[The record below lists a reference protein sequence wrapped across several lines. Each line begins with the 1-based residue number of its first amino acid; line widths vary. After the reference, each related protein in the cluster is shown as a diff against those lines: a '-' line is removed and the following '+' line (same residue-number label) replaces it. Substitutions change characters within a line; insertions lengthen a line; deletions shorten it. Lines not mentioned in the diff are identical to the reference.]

1 MTPLGGT
8 ELQENFLTS
17 FVDKKILEQ
26 FQICTSV
33 PEKIPLSQD
42 KINILWQK
50 NSYDQPN
57 IVPWFKEQSNH
68 QKYDWYVF
76 NSSWNYEKFRYH
88 FNVPTDRCHV
98 IKNGVTNFPQRKVF
112 TKGDRLRMI
121 FHPTPWRGL
130 NVLLATMQL
139 LENENI
145 ELDVY
150 SSCEIYGKEFKKD
163 NDDKYQDL
171 YDQAKTLKNV
181 NYLGYRSND
190 FILSKLPYYHMFAYP
205 SIWEETS
212 CISLL
217 ESMAAG
223 LYCMTTNYGALFE
236 TGAEF
241 PVYINYETNLVNL
254 AHQFAEGIKICRN
267 TLHEPIIQEH
277 LDEQQKYVKRFY
289 SWDKKALEW
298 TNFLT
303 GILDAKQ

>member
-17 FVDKKILEQ
+17 FVDKKILEH

-88 FNVPTDRCHV
+88 FNIPTDRCHV

-205 SIWEETS
+205 CIWEETS

-241 PVYINYETNLVNL
+241 PVYVNYETNLVNL

-267 TLHEPIIQEH
+267 TLHEPMIQEH

>member
-1 MTPLGGT
+1 LTPLGGT

-57 IVPWFKEQSNH
+57 IVPWFKEQTNH

-88 FNVPTDRCHV
+88 FDIPTDRCHV
-98 IKNGVTNFPQRKVF
+98 IKNGVTNFTQRKVF

-139 LENENI
+139 LEKENV

-150 SSCEIYGKEFKKD
+150 SSCEIYGKEFKKE

-254 AHQFAEGIKICRN
+254 AHQFAEGIKICRD
-267 TLHEPIIQEH
+267 TLHEPVIQEH

-289 SWDKKALEW
+289 SWDKKAWEW

>member
-88 FNVPTDRCHV
+88 FDIPTDRCHV
-98 IKNGVTNFPQRKVF
+98 IKNGVTSFPKRKVF

-223 LYCMTTNYGALFE
+223 LYCVTTNYGALFE

>member
-33 PEKIPLSQD
+33 PEKIPLAKD

-112 TKGDRLRMI
+112 KKGDRLRMI

>member
-1 MTPLGGT
+1 LTPLGGT

-88 FNVPTDRCHV
+88 FNIPTDRCHV
-98 IKNGVTNFPQRKVF
+98 IKNGVTNFPQRKIF

-139 LENENI
+139 LEKENV

-150 SSCEIYGKEFKKD
+150 SSCEIYGKEFKKE

-254 AHQFAEGIKICRN
+254 AHQFAEGIKICRD
-267 TLHEPIIQEH
+267 TLHEPVIQEH

>member
-17 FVDKKILEQ
+17 FVDKKILEH

-33 PEKIPLSQD
+33 PEKIPLAKD

-88 FNVPTDRCHV
+88 FDIPTDRCHV
-98 IKNGVTNFPQRKVF
+98 IKNGVTSFPKRKVF

-223 LYCMTTNYGALFE
+223 LYCITTNYGALFE

>member
-1 MTPLGGT
+1 
-8 ELQENFLTS
+8 
-17 FVDKKILEQ
+17 
-26 FQICTSV
+26 
-33 PEKIPLSQD
+33 
-42 KINILWQK
+42 
-50 NSYDQPN
+50 
-57 IVPWFKEQSNH
+57 VPWFKEQSNH

-88 FNVPTDRCHV
+88 FDIPTDRCHV

-139 LENENI
+139 LEKENV

-150 SSCEIYGKEFKKD
+150 SSCEIYGKEFKKE

-267 TLHEPIIQEH
+267 TLHEPVIQEH

>member
-1 MTPLGGT
+1 LTPLGGT

-88 FNVPTDRCHV
+88 FNIPTDRCHV
-98 IKNGVTNFPQRKVF
+98 IKNGVTNFPKRKVF

-223 LYCMTTNYGALFE
+223 LYCITTNYGALFE

>member
-88 FNVPTDRCHV
+88 FNIPTDRCHV
-98 IKNGVTNFPQRKVF
+98 IKNGVTNFPQRKIF

-139 LENENI
+139 LEKENV

-150 SSCEIYGKEFKKD
+150 SSCEIYGKEFKKE

-254 AHQFAEGIKICRN
+254 AHQFAEGIKICRD
-267 TLHEPIIQEH
+267 TLHEPVIQEH

>member
-1 MTPLGGT
+1 LTPLGGT

-33 PEKIPLSQD
+33 PEKIPLAKD

-88 FNVPTDRCHV
+88 FNIPTDRCHV
-98 IKNGVTNFPQRKVF
+98 IKNGVTNFPKRKVF

-223 LYCMTTNYGALFE
+223 LYCITTNYGALFE

>member
-33 PEKIPLSQD
+33 PEKIPLAGD

-112 TKGDRLRMI
+112 KKGDRLRMI

-150 SSCEIYGKEFKKD
+150 SSCEIYGEEFKKE

-205 SIWEETS
+205 CIWEETS

-241 PVYINYETNLVNL
+241 PVYVNYETNLVNL

-267 TLHEPIIQEH
+267 TLHEPVIQEH